1 MRQVE
6 YRGYARGQ
14 GFNPIQVPDST
25 RKIAQRDEAYT
36 AGMQRYASQ
45 LQANRQNYQQGME
58 RKFAAEEQNRRE
70 NFQWQ
75 EKEAER
81 YQNAVLRNIETERQN
96 AATAAQFVG
105 QDKGVLQALS
115 GLSQTIS
122 KGLVEY
128 DKKVSAEQEA
138 EGKSLVL
145 ENGLNPALIARYQ
158 AQKAALSE
166 SDRRINSV
174 ANQLDFEGVPV
185 SVIEQYLNLSG
196 WKRVG
201 ATASLVQQGADNYP
215 LYALQMKSSGQ
226 TLDIG
231 NGEFDIGK
239 PRSPEEY
246 KAVEAYLR
254 TEYLKNFNGISD
266 TVLNEYLYPGMR
278 QFEAN
283 ERGQYFSEYE
293 KNVSSRIQGE
303 RASDLITNARAS
315 GGAGLLD
322 WVNRTSGGDRNLIG
336 ETRRQGFATLAEA
349 IKTGQMSPGEWQ
361 AIKDYEFVPRGQSK
375 PVTIGEYYGSEA
387 SLVDNAVAQKE
398 RDDYEQKRAE
408 RAFANEEF
416 DGLVRQKIFGEGA
429 TDEEVEQIIEQYNR
443 NGFSVP
449 EFLKSYRT
457 QETKNKEDQREQLI
471 YLSNRNLLTTEELL
485 RPGKYSEEL
494 IAQFKSQASAGDQL
508 KGLNSQNV
516 DGSLKII
523 EARMSEL
530 LKQTGTD
537 TKASSALLMGMQK
550 AEDIFNRKVL
560 TELRA
565 HGDENLAIEKAQEY
579 VMTLLWNGIGAEQK
593 NGPFTTTGQIGSL
606 SPFAFMQGTSGSAA
620 DEVAKMNRIRS
631 NPQILNS
638 QVILSQPELQEI
650 ERFRQG
656 KGSIPAS
663 IMRLA
668 KVTGKPAV
676 DIINAQLTAAG
687 KPPLAPVMSETI
699 RQGMSPLQQK
709 ILNYRPSA
717 GNTYQAFGM
726 NPGDGTQPWK
736 PLLDLIASKE
746 SADYGHYHAMNTG
759 GSNGG
764 HVAHGSADSRNVF
777 PGGITKMTVGQI
789 LELQRQGKIHAAG
802 RYQIINT
809 KKAPTLSG
817 LMRGAYGPTGVE
829 MTDIFDAA
837 TQDKLAIALVR
848 GRAGKFFN
856 GTGTLQNAV
865 RGMGEEWIGLQK
877 LPAQKIGQLL
887 EQTRQVLNSP
897 SPFRQPEAVKMKVLS
912 QIGKQVS
919 SIVKENPSSGSFQ
932 PGMDLF
938 FEDKNFKALLPG
950 RVKEIGREGGYG
962 NFVVVEST
970 DPKTGELVDVL
981 YSHIADGSIG
991 VREGDT
997 IQPGQTFARQGGT
1010 GRVRSADGTIA
1021 SVDFLAPAPK
1031 GSGSMAPYKRWS
1043 QLADE
1048 IAAGL
1053 RQRS

>member
-25 RKIAQRDEAYT
+25 RKIAERDQAYIS
-36 AGMQRYASQ
+36 GMQRYASQ

-105 QDKGVLQALS
+105 QDKTVLQALS
-115 GLSQTIS
+115 GLSQSIS
-122 KGLVEY
+122 KGLIEY
-128 DKKVSAEQEA
+128 DKKLSAEQEA
-138 EGKSLVL
+138 EGKSLVV

-166 SDRRINSV
+166 SDKRINNV

-185 SVIEQYLNLSG
+185 SVIEQYLSLSG
-196 WKRVG
+196 WRKVG

-215 LYALQMKSSGQ
+215 MYALQMRSSGQ

-239 PRSPEEY
+239 PRTPEEY
-246 KAVEAYLR
+246 KAVEAFLR
-254 TEYLKNFNGISD
+254 TEYLKNFNGIND

-283 ERGQYFSEYE
+283 ERAQYFSEYE
-293 KNVSSRIQGE
+293 KNVASRIQGE
-303 RASDLITNARAS
+303 RVSDLITNSRA
-315 GGAGLLD
+315 GGGEGFLD

-336 ETRRQGFATLAEA
+336 ETRRQGFESLAQA

-361 AIKDYEFVPRGQSK
+361 AIKDFEFVPRGQSK
-375 PVTIGEYYGSEA
+375 PVTIGEYYAGDGEA
-387 SLVDNAVAQKE
+387 SVVDNAVAQKE
-398 RDDYEQKRAE
+398 REDYEQRRAE

-416 DGLVRQKIFGEGA
+416 DELVRQKIFSEGA
-429 TDEEVEQIIEQYNR
+429 SDEEIEQIMEQYNR

-457 QETKNKEDQREQLI
+457 QDAKNKEAQREQLI
-471 YLSNRNLLTTEELL
+471 YLANRNLLTTEELL
-485 RPGKYSEEL
+485 RPGKYDEEL
-494 IAQFKSQASAGDQL
+494 IAQFKNQASAGDQL

-516 DGSLKII
+516 DGALKII

-530 LKQTGTD
+530 LEQTGTD
-537 TKASSALLMGMQK
+537 NKTSSALLMGMQR

-579 VMTLLWNGIGAEQK
+579 VMTLMWNGMGAEQK
-593 NGPFTTTGQIGSL
+593 NGPFTTTGETGTLNPFVFMAGS
-606 SPFAFMQGTSGSAA
+606 SGRAA

-631 NPQILNS
+631 NPQILNT
-638 QVILSQPELQEI
+638 QVILSQQELQEI

-663 IMRLA
+663 ITRLA
-668 KVTGKPAV
+668 KVTNKPAV

-687 KPPLAPVMSETI
+687 KPPLAPVMSETV
-699 RQGMSPLQQK
+699 RQGMSPLQRR
-709 ILNYRPSA
+709 ILEYRPSA

-726 NPGDGTQPWK
+726 NPGEGTQPWK

-746 SADYGHYHAMNTG
+746 STAYGGYDAMNRG
-759 GSNGG
+759 GANGG
-764 HVAHGSADSRNVF
+764 HTAIGSANSREVF
-777 PGGITKMTVGQI
+777 PGGLSSMTVAQVMDLHNKGQ
-789 LELQRQGKIHAAG
+789 LHAAG
-802 RYQIINT
+802 RYQIIA
-809 KKAPTLSG
+809 KTLRG
-817 LMRGAYGPTGVE
+817 LMQGNYGPTNVNPN
-829 MTDIFDAA
+829 DRFDAA

-848 GRAGKFFN
+848 GRAGKFFS
-856 GTGTLQNAV
+856 GTGSLENAV
-865 RGMGEEWIGLQK
+865 TGMGNEWIGLQK
-877 LPAQKIGQLL
+877 LPRERLARAL
-887 EQTRQVLNSP
+887 ESTRQALNSP
-897 SPFRQPEAVKMKVLS
+897 SPFRQPEGMRANVVYKIDSLGYGSTGPHLDVKPVRPGSLQSDRNLPAYQRGQLDQFVEITLPNGKRGALS
-912 QIGKQVS
+912 QLSVTTDDDRKHRAR
-919 SIVKENPSSGSFQ
+919 GSF
-932 PGMDLF
+932 GHDY
-938 FEDKNFKALLPG
+938 A
-950 RVKEIGREGGYG
+950 
-962 NFVVVEST
+962 
-970 DPKTGELVDVL
+970 
-981 YSHIADGSIG
+981 
-991 VREGDT
+991 
-997 IQPGQTFARQGGT
+997 
-1010 GRVRSADGTIA
+1010 
-1021 SVDFLAPAPK
+1021 APK
-1031 GSGSMAPYKRWS
+1031 GSTLRLNNGARAVGSFKGDQGTDHLIIELPDGRRF
-1043 QLADE
+1043 QFLHGT
-1048 IAAGL
+1048 IG
-1053 RQRS
+1053 

>member
-122 KGLVEY
+122 KGLIEY

-226 TLDIG
+226 TLDVG
-231 NGEFDIGK
+231 FGEFDIGK

-293 KNVSSRIQGE
+293 KNVASRIQGE
-303 RASDLITNARAS
+303 RVSDLITNSRA
-315 GGAGLLD
+315 GGGQGFLD

-336 ETRRQGFATLAEA
+336 ETRRQGFQSLAEA

-375 PVTIGEYYGSEA
+375 PVTIGEYYGGEA
-387 SLVDNAVAQKE
+387 SLVDNAVSQKE

-687 KPPLAPVMSETI
+687 KAPLAPVMSETV

-746 SADYGHYHAMNTG
+746 STAYGGYDAMNRG
-759 GSNGG
+759 GANGG
-764 HVAHGSADSRNVF
+764 HTAIGSANSREVF
-777 PGGITKMTVGQI
+777 PGGLSSMTVAQVMDLHNKGQ
-789 LELQRQGKIHAAG
+789 LHAAG
-802 RYQIINT
+802 RYQIIAKT
-809 KKAPTLSG
+809 MRG
-817 LMRGAYGPTGVE
+817 LMQGAYGPTNVNPN
-829 MTDIFDAA
+829 DRFDAA

-848 GRAGKFFN
+848 GRAGKFFS
-856 GTGTLQNAV
+856 GTGSLENAV
-865 RGMGEEWIGLQK
+865 TGMGNEWIGLQN
-877 LPAQKIGQLL
+877 LPRERVARAL
-887 EQTRQVLNSP
+887 ESTRQALNSP
-897 SPFRQPEAVKMKVLS
+897 SPFRQPEGMRANVVYKIDSLGYGSTGPHLDVKPVRPGSMQSDRNLPSYQRGQLDQFVELTLPDGKKGALS
-912 QIGKQVS
+912 QLSVTTDDDKRHRAR
-919 SIVKENPSSGSFQ
+919 GSFGHDYAA
-932 PGMDLF
+932 PEGSTLRL
-938 FEDKNFKALLPG
+938 KNGARAVGSFKGEQGTDHLIIELPDG
-950 RVKEIGREGGYG
+950 RR
-962 NFVVVEST
+962 FQF
-970 DPKTGELVDVL
+970 L
-981 YSHIADGSIG
+981 H
-991 VREGDT
+991 
-997 IQPGQTFARQGGT
+997 
-1010 GRVRSADGTIA
+1010 GTI
-1021 SVDFLAPAPK
+1021 
-1031 GSGSMAPYKRWS
+1031 G
-1043 QLADE
+1043 
-1048 IAAGL
+1048 
-1053 RQRS
+1053 